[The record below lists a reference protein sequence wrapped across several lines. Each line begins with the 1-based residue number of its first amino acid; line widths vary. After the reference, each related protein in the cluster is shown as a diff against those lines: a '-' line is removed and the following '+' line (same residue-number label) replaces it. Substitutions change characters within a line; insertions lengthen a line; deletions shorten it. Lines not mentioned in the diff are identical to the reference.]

1 MKKKEVILII
11 VVFLIIALFFD
22 LFFNPS
28 VIGICYSSLVR
39 FMRIAASVMI
49 HISLIGCL
57 LVVVIRKKFDYK
69 KIWIVILI
77 FTFIIPILLYFG
89 ASMIDSN
96 IVCGQE
102 WKSING
108 G

>member
-1 MKKKEVILII
+1 MKKKEMILII
-11 VVFLIIALFFD
+11 VVFLVIALFFD
-22 LFFNPS
+22 LFFGLSNTG
-28 VIGICYSSLVR
+28 VCYSTLVR

-69 KIWIVILI
+69 KIWMIILI
-77 FTFIIPILLYFG
+77 FTFVIPILLYFG
-89 ASMIDSN
+89 SSMINDN

-102 WKSING
+102 WKTING